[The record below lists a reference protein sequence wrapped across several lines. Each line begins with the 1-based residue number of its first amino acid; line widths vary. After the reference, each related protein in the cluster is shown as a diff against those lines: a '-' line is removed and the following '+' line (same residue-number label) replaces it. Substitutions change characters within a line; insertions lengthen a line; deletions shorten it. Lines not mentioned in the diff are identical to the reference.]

1 MTIRGIRGAI
11 DVPENTA
18 EEIDRRTQELLRA
31 MVAANDL
38 DPRRIVS
45 IFLTATVDLDAAYP
59 AAAARAIGWT
69 HIPLLDAQEID
80 VQGSMPRVIRVL
92 MHVESEKTH
101 DDIHHVYLGKAVSLR
116 PDLTQSQ

>member
-18 EEIDRRTQELLRA
+18 EAIDHRTQELLRA
-31 MVAANDL
+31 MVAANNL
-38 DPRRIVS
+38 DPRHIVS

-80 VQGSMPRVIRVL
+80 VQGGMPRVIRVL
-92 MHVESEKTH
+92 MHVESEKSH
-101 DDIHHVYLGKAVSLR
+101 DDIHHIYLGSAVSLR
-116 PDLTQSQ
+116 PDLTQSK